1 MNEKTKAAYQSLA
14 ANFYQRLDG
23 PPTPKKLADA
33 LKACA
38 GEYRPG
44 YWRKLKAAIAY
55 DQERQGFDKSAQRV
69 RETQRPAGTVPARQR
84 RAKGVSPE
92 DTEKLTVHLRERGD
106 RQAWA
111 AVTLARWTGARPA
124 EMPGVRVAGDQVII
138 DGAKKSHEGQ
148 RGADRVV
155 TLDDPDA
162 LDQVREAVGIL
173 EELEDMG
180 PIQDRV
186 SGAGRRLWPQR
197 KAVPSLYAW
206 RHQVGSDLKA
216 SGLDRKTIAYL
227 MGHQATES
235 VEVYGR
241 RNRGGKS
248 PLKVGQGAD
257 LGKVRETHS
266 EPPSVRQGASEELRK
281 ENLDKGESFPNFD
294 FSEPGPA
301 STRTYTRKG
310 P

>member
-1 MNEKTKAAYQSLA
+1 MNENTKAAYQSLA

-38 GEYRPG
+38 SEYRPG
-44 YWRKLKAAIAY
+44 YWKKLRAAIVY
-55 DQERQGFDKSAQRV
+55 DQERQGFEKAAERV
-69 RETQRPAGTVPARQR
+69 KATKRPDGTVPPRQR
-84 RAKGVSPE
+84 RAKGVSLE
-92 DTEKLTVHLRERGD
+92 DTQTLSSHLLERGD

-111 AVTLARWTGARPA
+111 ALTVARWTGARPA
-124 EMPGVRVAGDQVII
+124 EMPGVRMAGDQVMIE
-138 DGAKKSHEGQ
+138 GVKKSHEGQ

-155 TLDDPDA
+155 TLDDPEG
-162 LDQVREAVGIL
+162 LDQVREAVAIL
-173 EELEDMG
+173 EGAEMG
-180 PIQDRV
+180 PIQDRI

-197 KAVPSLYAW
+197 KAVPSLYSW

-216 SGLDRKTIAYL
+216 SGLDRKTVAYL

-248 PLKVGQGAD
+248 ALRVGQGAD
-257 LGKVRETHS
+257 LDQVRETHS
-266 EPPSVRQGASEELRK
+266 EPPSARQGASQELQTD
-281 ENLDKGESFPNFD
+281 NFDKGEKFPSFD
-294 FSEPGPA
+294 FSEPGPV
-301 STRTYTRKG
+301 STRTYGKKG